1 MNSFRL
7 VFFILG
13 WVAGKWL
20 WPSNAVALT
29 ALPEL
34 PNFVFI
40 LADDLGYGDLHC
52 YGSDDLRT
60 PHLDQL
66 AQDGIRF
73 TDFYANGPVCSPTR
87 AAFMTGRYQQRL
99 GLEDAVTYQEFGHGL
114 PEEGTTLAD
123 DLHAAGYATGL
134 FGKWHLG
141 YDLQRRP
148 KQQGFDHF
156 FGLLGGNHHYF
167 QHFDRVG
174 VADLWLENQAI
185 DREGYTTD
193 LITTEAL
200 AFIERYRGQP
210 FFLYLSH
217 PAPHFPWQG
226 PQDADKV
233 VEPKKPSWQQG
244 DRATYVAMVEHLDA
258 SIGRII
264 AQLGRLGL
272 RERTLIVFSSDNGGH
287 THSRNLPLRDFKGSL
302 WEGGIRVPCLA
313 SWPGVLPKA
322 AVETQAAIT
331 MDWTATFRRLAQRP
345 AATAGEDGIDLMPR
359 LLDPQRPPEARE
371 LYWRRRNVRGKQDLM
386 EGRAVRAGSWK
397 LLEESGGQ
405 TYLFDLARDIS
416 ERENV
421 ASQHPTI
428 VERLHQLLEDWEHEV
443 GRVPW

>member
-1 MNSFRL
+1 
-7 VFFILG
+7 
-13 WVAGKWL
+13 
-20 WPSNAVALT
+20 
-29 ALPEL
+29 
-34 PNFVFI
+34 
-40 LADDLGYGDLHC
+40 
-52 YGSDDLRT
+52 
-60 PHLDQL
+60 
-66 AQDGIRF
+66 
-73 TDFYANGPVCSPTR
+73 
-87 AAFMTGRYQQRL
+87 
-99 GLEDAVTYQEFGHGL
+99 
-114 PEEGTTLAD
+114 
-123 DLHAAGYATGL
+123 
-134 FGKWHLG
+134 
-141 YDLQRRP
+141 
-148 KQQGFDHF
+148 
-156 FGLLGGNHHYF
+156 
-167 QHFDRVG
+167 

-345 AATAGEDGIDLMPR
+345 VATAGEDGIDLMPR

-371 LYWRRRNVRGKQDLM
+371 LYWRRRNVRGKQDLI

-421 ASQHPTI
+421 ASQHPAI